1 MKIYYN
7 ARDCAQ
13 YSYYSSLGARTLE
26 EECEADDEGG
36 EEGGMVVSGPAIIWT
51 ADDEWCVE
59 CNETGEI
66 ESDSQGSTVEVDDG
80 DKSQFAWICN
90 RDFY

>member
-1 MKIYYN
+1 M
-7 ARDCAQ
+7 
-13 YSYYSSLGARTLE
+13 E
-26 EECEADDEGG
+26 EKSEAEDEGG
-36 EEGGMVVSGPAIIWT
+36 VVVSEPTFFWS

-59 CNETGEI
+59 CNVTGEI
-66 ESDSQGSTVEVDDG
+66 KSDSQDSTVEVDDE